1 MARNWYAEAIDVLMK
16 RGNFGEILTEI
27 AKVHPKAV
35 VMANR
40 AVNGPLW
47 QERCYNILK
56 TGRKIEAIKVCR
68 QLTGMGLKE
77 AKEAVEKLA

>member
-16 RGNFGEILTEI
+16 RGNFNEILIEI

-35 VMANR
+35 VMANS
-40 AVNGPLW
+40 AVNGPTW
-47 QERCYNILK
+47 QEQCRELLK
-56 TGRKIEAIKVCR
+56 AGRKIEAIKVCH

-77 AKEAVEKLA
+77 AKEAVENLA